1 MRFEVNTFRE
11 KFSSLG
17 WKSVEVGSVHQFQ
30 GKEKLVVIISTVR
43 SSSKSNPSMKN
54 SLGFLTNPKQFNVA
68 VTRAR
73 ALLIVVGNP
82 CTLSRDRCWNQLLTY
97 CQQNSSNIGVQNLS

>member
-54 SLGFLTNPKQFNVA
+54 SLGFLTNPKVYNVCYP
-68 VTRAR
+68 
-73 ALLIVVGNP
+73 IVNIFRNSNISSVHQLNHV
-82 CTLSRDRCWNQLLTY
+82 LYLLTFL
-97 CQQNSSNIGVQNLS
+97 VPD